1 MSANPVIIEVAIN
14 GATTKDVNTNV
25 PITPEEIAADALACM
40 GAGAAVVHNHVD
52 MLGDDETVA
61 ARYVEGWQPILA
73 ERPDALVYPTV
84 AFGPRGEIGYSH
96 LEPLGRSGLPRLAA
110 VDPGSTNLGRLG
122 PDGVPGGDFVYR
134 NSYATISHA
143 FGLCSEWGLGPSLAI
158 YEPGWLRT
166 ALLFWE
172 AGRLPKG
179 AMLKLYLAT
188 PRGLTGTPFGMPPT
202 AAALDAYL
210 EILGDCPVPW
220 AVSVVGG
227 DAVASD
233 VTGLALERGGH
244 LHVGL
249 EFFGGERT
257 PTNVELVTEA
267 VALCERVGREVAS
280 PAHAASILD
289 LPDA

>member
-14 GATTKDVNTNV
+14 GATTKHVNPNV
-25 PITPEEIAADALACM
+25 PIAPDEIAADALACM
-40 GAGAAVVHNHVD
+40 EAGAAVVHNHVD
-52 MLGDDETVA
+52 VLGDDETVA
-61 ARYVEGWQPILA
+61 ARYEEGWRPILA

-84 AFGPRGEIGYSH
+84 AFGPSGEIGYSH

-134 NSYATISHA
+134 NSYATIGEA
-143 FGLCSEWGLGPSLAI
+143 LGLCAEWGLGPSLAI

-166 ALLFWE
+166 ALLWWE

-179 AMLKLYLAT
+179 AMLKLYLST
-188 PRGLTGTPFGMPPT
+188 PSGLTGTPFGMPPT
-202 AAALDAYL
+202 VTALDAYL
-210 EILGDCPVPW
+210 EILGDCPLPW

-233 VTGLALERGGH
+233 VTRVALERGGH

-267 VALCERVGREVAS
+267 VELCEHVGRAVAS
-280 PAHAASILD
+280 PAQAASILD
-289 LPDA
+289 LPGA